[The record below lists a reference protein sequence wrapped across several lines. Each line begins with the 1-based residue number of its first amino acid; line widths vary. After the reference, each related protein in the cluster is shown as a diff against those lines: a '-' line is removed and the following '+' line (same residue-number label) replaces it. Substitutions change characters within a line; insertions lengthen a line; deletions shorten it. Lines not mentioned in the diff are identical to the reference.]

1 MNARHVARELF
12 VLALS
17 QNKILDKS
25 INKTNI
31 KNFVEQSIR
40 TLTSEVENL
49 IEKSR
54 VLLTEADNFIYEASL
69 LDNKEKVSSLLE
81 NSFINLTKS
90 LELISY
96 FYDWPLKLSIKS
108 RDDVQDFCVRLL
120 RVFKANKK
128 EIESII
134 ENSLLEWTLET
145 LYSIDKNIL
154 FLAVTEIAF
163 LKNNPKIVIDEAV
176 EIAKKY
182 GSKESSSFV
191 NGVLRRVIQTLGIED
206 GFENQVGDNELV

>member
-54 VLLTEADNFIYEASL
+54 VLLTETDNFIYEASL